1 MRMAWGFRP
10 AFTCRARGTA
20 RRGHTQELEGAGYT
34 GVLVQNNVPG
44 TLTTANAIGL
54 VQPPPGTTEPTIP
67 FMMITQ
73 DVANELRSGSRGY
86 DLSFN
91 SDGNHYFPIVQ
102 MRVTWTPAQIADPPL
117 DPGTDESTQPPTF
130 IPAVTEPASLTPTLL
145 AGALCGVRGVKR
157 RAR

>member
-1 MRMAWGFRP
+1 
-10 AFTCRARGTA
+10 
-20 RRGHTQELEGAGYT
+20 
-34 GVLVQNNVPG
+34 
-44 TLTTANAIGL
+44 
-54 VQPPPGTTEPTIP
+54 
-67 FMMITQ
+67 MMITQ